1 MLLSERLQA
10 EEIVSIA
17 VPSNKQIS
25 LDHSKGKISREMVT
39 PRINMEALL
48 QHWQAGNLPNSEPAV
63 QLFRTSAQRYTRGQ
77 KHVCTG
83 MPVQWCYGQKMR
95 NHLDDSN
102 HVQKRK
108 WKLHLYRRECYI
120 KNILNHLI
128 SDITY
133 LLLRWSWHMSNSNSW
148 QDSMISLT
156 WISFPSF
163 SYGYKQ

>member
-1 MLLSERLQA
+1 MLLSERLEA

-17 VPSNKQIS
+17 APSNKQIS
-25 LDHSKGKISREMVT
+25 LAHSKGKISREMVT

-48 QHWQAGNLPNSEPAV
+48 QHWRAGNLPDSEPAV
-63 QLFRTSAQRYTRGQ
+63 QLFRTSSAEVHKRAETRML
-77 KHVCTG
+77 CTG
-83 MPVQWCYGQKMR
+83 MSVQWCSGQKMR

-108 WKLHLYRRECYI
+108 WKLHMYRRECYI

-133 LLLRWSWHMSNSNSW
+133 LLLRWSWHTFNSNSW
-148 QDSMISLT
+148 QESMIGLT
-156 WISFPSF
+156 
-163 SYGYKQ
+163 